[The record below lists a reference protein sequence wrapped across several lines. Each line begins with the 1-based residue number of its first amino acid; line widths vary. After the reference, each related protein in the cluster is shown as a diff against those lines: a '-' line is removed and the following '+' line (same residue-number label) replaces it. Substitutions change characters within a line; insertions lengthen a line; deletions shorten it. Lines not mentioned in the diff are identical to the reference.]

1 MTTFA
6 VGEFQID
13 ALTPAMAVFNQLA
26 GMDNRQG
33 IHGFIVARFG
43 RAG

>member
-1 MTTFA
+1 
-6 VGEFQID
+6 V
-13 ALTPAMAVFNQLA
+13 AVFNQLA

-43 RAG
+43 STG